1 MKWVCLRHSQPKAEL
16 FGRNRV
22 SNHSPTRVTFTGS
35 PEYPPFRGHGGVT
48 KKPLASG
55 TEIFPDINADTA
67 QTVKLWK
74 RPAFLV
80 SIGTTA
86 LALIAV
92 GVLLITQLTS
102 AQPPTAADVKL
113 ASGEVNITV
122 TWNGPNVPYNL
133 ILVKADNSAAD
144 LTHLIRGRQAF
155 IPKAS
160 NLASAGSCL
169 IVRPA
174 SIPLNTSVGTDEET
188 LDKQGAAKACL

>member
-1 MKWVCLRHSQPKAEL
+1 
-16 FGRNRV
+16 
-22 SNHSPTRVTFTGS
+22 VTFTGS
-35 PEYPPFRGHGGVT
+35 PEYPSFRGPCGVT
-48 KKPLASG
+48 KNPLASG
-55 TEIFPDINADTA
+55 IEIFPDINADTA

-80 SIGTTA
+80 SMGTTV
-86 LALIAV
+86 LALIAA

-102 AQPPTAADVKL
+102 AQPPSAADLKL

-133 ILVKADNSAAD
+133 ILVRADNSVAD

-155 IPKAS
+155 VPKAS
-160 NLASAGSCL
+160 DLVTAGSCL

-174 SIPLNTSVGTDEET
+174 SVPLNTGISTDEET
-188 LDKQGAAKACL
+188 LDKQGAAKACI